1 MKFLTELGKKTVVST
16 RFRSVFM
23 ASMVAMTI
31 SYVLVLIDNVVAGQ
45 MICGEAVAAMSL
57 VFPLLPMLFFI
68 SYMIADGL
76 GMMAAYA
83 QGRDDRIAVSRF
95 FSQGIILSLGLGIGL
110 VVLLGTFQEK
120 ILAFWKISPELMAY
134 ALAYYSAIKWLP
146 PVVFLNIFLY
156 TFLVQEGE
164 EQICA
169 MASVVAMVVNV
180 ILDVVLCHELGV
192 MGIGLATVIGT
203 LISCFMQCRF
213 LLSDKSRLKFS
224 WWWDFRQI
232 IRGLTYSFYHS
243 IDTLY
248 LSVLPVI
255 LSAYVIARWGES
267 HIIVV
272 TVITNVL
279 VLVIALY
286 TGVVDCLQP
295 MVCQYHAEGNL
306 LCIKKTMRLG
316 IATTIAISLLVSVV
330 GIIGASILPYI
341 FGVAEEAIAV
351 EATRSLRLFLIF
363 TVFLGITLMYSNY
376 YIYIKH
382 WSQGLLVKTLLLLVL
397 PTAGMLLG
405 ELYGIEGMWLGI
417 GGAFVAAY
425 GINLAVVKLRHH
437 GRNLLLMDK
446 ERTNRQLS
454 YDINSVMDEVMA
466 LSVKVAQD
474 LQKLGVS
481 AAKIIRLRLLV
492 EEIGMHAVERAE
504 GNVFQMEISFLL
516 SSDPAEAIIMSVR
529 DNAPP
534 YDIIAVVQQGEF
546 SWREHFIES
555 ITADLP
561 KRRYL
566 SAGDENRFMLE
577 ID

>member
-1 MKFLTELGKKTVVST
+1 
-16 RFRSVFM
+16 
-23 ASMVAMTI
+23 
-31 SYVLVLIDNVVAGQ
+31 
-45 MICGEAVAAMSL
+45 
-57 VFPLLPMLFFI
+57 
-68 SYMIADGL
+68 
-76 GMMAAYA
+76 
-83 QGRDDRIAVSRF
+83 
-95 FSQGIILSLGLGIGL
+95 
-110 VVLLGTFQEK
+110 
-120 ILAFWKISPELMAY
+120 
-134 ALAYYSAIKWLP
+134 
-146 PVVFLNIFLY
+146 
-156 TFLVQEGE
+156 
-164 EQICA
+164 
-169 MASVVAMVVNV
+169 
-180 ILDVVLCHELGV
+180 
-192 MGIGLATVIGT
+192 
-203 LISCFMQCRF
+203 
-213 LLSDKSRLKFS
+213 
-224 WWWDFRQI
+224 
-232 IRGLTYSFYHS
+232 
-243 IDTLY
+243 
-248 LSVLPVI
+248 
-255 LSAYVIARWGES
+255 
-267 HIIVV
+267 
-272 TVITNVL
+272 
-279 VLVIALY
+279 
-286 TGVVDCLQP
+286 
-295 MVCQYHAEGNL
+295 
-306 LCIKKTMRLG
+306 
-316 IATTIAISLLVSVV
+316 
-330 GIIGASILPYI
+330 
-341 FGVAEEAIAV
+341 
-351 EATRSLRLFLIF
+351 
-363 TVFLGITLMYSNY
+363 MYSNY

-382 WSQGLLVKTLLLLVL
+382 WSQGLLVKTMLLLVL

-405 ELYGIEGMWLGI
+405 EWYGIEGMWLGI

-446 ERTNRQLS
+446 ARTNRQLS

-504 GNVFQMEISFLL
+504 GNVFQLEISFLL